1 MSTPTLQ
8 TPLNLDD
15 LAALRLFASTG
26 DPRAFEAIVHRYQGM
41 VLAACERTTR
51 SRADA
56 EDAAQE
62 TFLKL
67 ARGAGAIRS
76 NAAAWLHACA
86 IRTSID
92 LMRKRGTSTRAEH
105 AASVSDASDEN
116 VPGWREL
123 KPLLDQA
130 LAELSE
136 SDRELIVV
144 RFLVGRLEID
154 MAREADCSP
163 GTMHRRIDR
172 ALDKLRSRIASAGLA
187 IGGAAGLSAA
197 LAAASS
203 QSPAP
208 ALTRSLMEIGLAN
221 ITTPA
226 SAALSGKAQGGTLL
240 IVGASTL
247 ALASVIAGITGF
259 GMFGG
264 DPAPATTATTTPT
277 VMRAERATATESAQR
292 LVEGTID
299 DRPHSTL
306 ECDGSTLRVATSA
319 DDGGPGMDV
328 MTINIESA
336 SGKAKNAKVTM
347 RFVSLRPASDKPS
360 GLQEFVG
367 QTWTGEC
374 RIVGDRVDL
383 VLNDPKTPERQ
394 LRWGGRRT
402 STTVAE
408 PAKPAS
414 VKPPLPELVG
424 SWREVPDWSL
434 FMGKDEITVKS
445 GNYEVMR
452 LRIEEWTP
460 VDEHA
465 KVKVFAARYM
475 NAELIGVRFCM
486 LVRKTTDGYTLALP
500 NSPTAK
506 LNEFP
511 ASVEP
516 TPGSRI
522 AVLRFSKEGK

>member
-15 LAALRLFASTG
+15 LAALRLFATTG

-67 ARGAGAIRS
+67 ARGAGTIRS

-86 IRTSID
+86 VRTSID
-92 LMRKRGTSTRAEH
+92 LMRKRGTSARAEH
-105 AASVSDASDEN
+105 AASVSGSSCET

-123 KPLLDQA
+123 KPVLDQA

-144 RFLVGRLEID
+144 RFLVGRLEVD
-154 MAREADCSP
+154 MAREASCSP

-187 IGGAAGLSAA
+187 IGGAAGLSVA
-197 LAAASS
+197 LGAAASHA
-203 QSPAP
+203 PAP

-221 ITTPA
+221 IATPA
-226 SAALSGKAQGGTLL
+226 SASLAGKAHAGTLA
-240 IVGASTL
+240 IVGASVL
-247 ALASVIAGITGF
+247 AIASVIAGVTGL
-259 GMFGG
+259 GMLGA
-264 DPAPATTATTTPT
+264 DPAPAAGIATPT
-277 VMRAERATATESAQR
+277 VIRAERAAAAENAQR

-299 DRPHSTL
+299 DRPHSTM
-306 ECDGSTLRVATSA
+306 ECEGATLRVATSA
-319 DDGGPGMDV
+319 DNGGTGMDV

-360 GLQEFVG
+360 GLQEFIG

-374 RIVGDRVDL
+374 SIVGDRVDL

-460 VDEHA
+460 GDDYA
-465 KVKVFAARYM
+465 KVRVFAARYL

-511 ASVEP
+511 AGFEP